1 MSKIVLIIHDVRS
14 SHNVGSM
21 LRTAEGL
28 GVDKVYMTGY
38 TPYPETKNDTRLP
51 HLRRRVTAQIHK
63 TALGAEQYIN
73 WQHTDDMSLLLK
85 NLKRKGFVIVALE
98 QTVDSIS
105 LSSFRSD
112 EPVALIVGNEIDGI
126 DVGTLNLAD
135 TRLGIPMAGTKES
148 FNVSVAAS
156 IAMYHLTGK

>member
-148 FNVSVAAS
+148 FNVSVAAA